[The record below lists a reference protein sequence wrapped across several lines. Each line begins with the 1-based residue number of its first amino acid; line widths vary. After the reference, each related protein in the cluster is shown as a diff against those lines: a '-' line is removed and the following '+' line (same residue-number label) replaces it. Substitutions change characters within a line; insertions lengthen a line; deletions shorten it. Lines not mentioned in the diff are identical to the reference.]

1 MTSTPPPLAGKRPA
15 KTTWHGQEKIDDYAW
30 LRDDDWQTVMRD
42 PSALQADIRTY
53 LEAENDFTEAAMK
66 PLGGEIET
74 LFTEMKG
81 RIKQD
86 DSSVPMAD
94 GPWAYYR
101 RFREGGQHPIICR
114 ESRDGGDE
122 QILFDGD
129 LAAKGMAYF
138 KLGAFDHSPDH
149 RLAAYATDL
158 NGSEIYT
165 VKFRDLASGDDLP
178 DVIENA
184 NGGMAW
190 SADGQTILY
199 TVLDDNHRPHAVRRH
214 RLGTD
219 PEDDPRVYKEKD
231 PGFFVGVSE
240 LESRRYLM
248 ISAHD
253 HQTSEAYLIDA
264 HAPDGEPQLVAPRET
279 NTEYHISDQDDR
291 FLIRTNAGAAEDFK
305 VMSAPLDAL
314 DSLDSLGPDNWTE
327 EVGHEAGR
335 LILSVMTFKD
345 YWVRLER
352 VNALPRVVITGP
364 DGTEHAIDFD
374 EEAYGLGLGGSYE
387 YDTAAL
393 RFTYSSMTTPERV
406 YDYDMISRD
415 RVLRKEQEVPSGH
428 DPADYVTR
436 RLNVPAADGEAV
448 PVSILY
454 RKETPLDGSAPVLL
468 YGYGAY
474 GMAMPAGFGTPRL
487 SLVDRGFIYAIAH
500 VRGGMEK
507 GYRWYRDGRGEKK
520 TNTFTDFIAAAEG
533 LIAEGMARP
542 GRIAAHGG
550 SAGGMLMGAIA
561 NMRPDLF
568 GAILADVPF
577 VDVLNTM
584 LDDTLPLTPPEWP
597 EWGNPIQ
604 NASAYAGILAYS
616 PYDNVTPKDY
626 PNIFVTAG
634 LTDPRVTYWEPAKWV
649 AKLRAMKTDDNLIC
663 LKTNMDAGHGGAAGR
678 FDRLKETAELYAFVL
693 SVL

>member
-1 MTSTPPPLAGKRPA
+1 MTRPTPPIAEKRPTT
-15 KTTWHGQEKIDDYAW
+15 TTWHGREKTDDYAW

-42 PSALQADIRTY
+42 PSVLDAGIRTY
-53 LEAENDFTEAAMK
+53 LEAENTFTETVLG
-66 PLGGEIET
+66 PLSAEVDA
-74 LFTEMKG
+74 LFKEMKG
-81 RIKQD
+81 RVKED
-86 DSSVPMAD
+86 DSSVPLPD

-101 RFREGGQHPIICR
+101 RLREGGQHPILCR
-114 ESRDGGDE
+114 TPSNGGDE
-122 QILFDGD
+122 EVLFDGD
-129 LAAKGMAYF
+129 KAAEGEAYF
-138 KLGAFDHSPDH
+138 KLGAFDHGPDH
-149 RLAAYATDL
+149 SLAAYAVDL

-165 VKFRDLASGDDLP
+165 IRFRDLASGQDLP
-178 DVIENA
+178 DVIDNA
-184 NGGMAW
+184 NGGLAW
-190 SADGQTILY
+190 SADGGTILY

-219 PEDDPRVYKEKD
+219 PADDPWVYREAD
-231 PGFFVGVSE
+231 PGFFVGVSST
-240 LESRRYLM
+240 ESRRYLI

-253 HQTSEAYLIDA
+253 HQTSEAHLIDA
-264 HAPDGEPQLVAPRET
+264 DRPDGEPSLVAPRKT
-279 NTEYHISDQDDR
+279 NTEYHLSDQDDR
-291 FLIRTNAGAAEDFK
+291 FLIRTNAGKAEDFK
-305 VMSAPLDAL
+305 IMSAPLDA
-314 DSLDSLGPDNWTE
+314 PEPENWRD
-327 EVGHEAGR
+327 VVPHEPGR
-335 LILSVMTFKD
+335 LILSVMSFKD
-345 YWVRLER
+345 FWVRLER
-352 VNALPRVVITGP
+352 VNALPRVVIADRSGN
-364 DGTEHAIDFD
+364 EHAIDFD
-374 EEAYGLGLGGSYE
+374 EEAYALGLGGSYE
-387 YDTAAL
+387 FDTSVL

-406 YDYDMISRD
+406 YDYDMANRE

-436 RLNVPAADGEAV
+436 RLNVPTTDDETV
-448 PVSILY
+448 PVSLLY
-454 RKETPLDGSAPVLL
+454 RKDTPLDGSAPVLL

-520 TNTFTDFIAAAEG
+520 ANTFVDFIAAADG
-533 LIAEGMARP
+533 LIGAGMARA
-542 GRIAAHGG
+542 GNIAAHGG
-550 SAGGMLMGAIA
+550 SAGGMLMGAVT

-568 GAILADVPF
+568 GAVLADVPF

-597 EWGNPIQ
+597 EWGNPID
-604 NASAYAGILAYS
+604 NPDAYAGIEAYS
-616 PYDNVTPKDY
+616 PYDNVTAKAY

-649 AKLRAMKTDDNLIC
+649 AKLRAMKTDGRLIC

-693 SVL
+693 DVLKAA